1 MSYVISNNRTCDK
14 CSQFKNAKHQTI
26 FRWCNIF
33 RFCLETKKK
42 LSSSSQNIRSD
53 KTGGEGEGKE
63 EKIIFFF
70 FKIWYLFRIKRCLKW
85 DANGRTKMYGSNNDQ
100 CKPLSLCKAGFFLF
114 LGSHQRLFDIF
125 YLKKK

>member
-53 KTGGEGEGKE
+53 KTGGGGEGKE

-70 FKIWYLFRIKRCLKW
+70 LNLV
-85 DANGRTKMYGSNNDQ
+85 
-100 CKPLSLCKAGFFLF
+100 PLSDKTVPEVRRKWPNQNVRF
-114 LGSHQRLFDIF
+114 Q
-125 YLKKK
+125 